1 MSFVFISHPS
11 CGLHDAGED
20 HPESPDR
27 LHAINDQLIA
37 SRLDFVIDK
46 QQAIQATKAQL
57 YLAHDKTYVD
67 SVFAS
72 APEQGVVELAPDTQ
86 MVPRSLDAAL
96 YAAGANV
103 MAVDLVMQG
112 KADQAFCAVRP
123 PGHHAEYAKSMG
135 FCFFNNIAVAAAYAM
150 AQYGLERVAIIDFD
164 VHHGNG
170 TEDIFFNDER
180 VLFCSS
186 FESPFFPYNM
196 GPGNEHIL
204 NLPLPAGTSGD
215 EFMQAISEQWLP
227 KLDGFAPQLILISA
241 GFDSH
246 YEDDMGHFNLV
257 ETDFYWLTA
266 ELKKLAVKHCNGK
279 MVSTLEGGYVL
290 SALGRSVVA
299 HIKGMM
305 E

>member
-11 CGLHDAGED
+11 CGLHDTGED

-37 SRLDFVIDK
+37 SRLDFVIEK

-67 SVFAS
+67 NVFAN
-72 APEQGVVELAPDTQ
+72 APDQGIIELAPDTP
-86 MVPRSLDAAL
+86 MMHRSLDAAL

-112 KADQAFCAVRP
+112 KAEQTFCAVRP
-123 PGHHAEYAKSMG
+123 PGHHAEYAKPMG
-135 FCFFNNIAVAAAYAM
+135 FCVFNNIAVAATYAM
-150 AQYGLERVAIIDFD
+150 AQYDLERVAIIDFD

-227 KLDGFAPQLILISA
+227 KLDAFAPQLILISA

-305 E
+305 V

>member
-57 YLAHDKTYVD
+57 YLAHDKAYVD
-67 SVFAS
+67 HVFAS
-72 APEQGVVELAPDTQ
+72 APKEGVIEFAPDTQ
-86 MVPRSLDAAL
+86 MTPRSLDAAL

-112 KADQAFCAVRP
+112 KAEQAFCAVRP

-135 FCFFNNIAVAAAYAM
+135 FCFFNNVAVAAAYAM
-150 AQYGLERVAIIDFD
+150 AQYGLERIAIIDFD

-170 TEDIFFNDER
+170 TENIFFNDER

-204 NLPLPAGTSGD
+204 NLPLSAGTYGD

-227 KLDGFAPQLILISA
+227 KIDAFAPQLILISA

-246 YEDDMGHFNLV
+246 YEDDMGHLNLV
-257 ETDFYWLTA
+257 ETDYYWLTS
-266 ELKKLAVKHCNGK
+266 ELKKLAVKHCKGR

-290 SALGRSVVA
+290 SALGRSVIA

>member
-46 QQAIQATKAQL
+46 QQASKATKAQL
-57 YLAHDKTYVD
+57 YLAHDNAYVD
-67 SVFAS
+67 HVFAS

-86 MVPRSLDAAL
+86 MAPRSLEAAL

-135 FCFFNNIAVAAAYAM
+135 FCFFNNVAVAAAYAM
-150 AQYGLERVAIIDFD
+150 AQYGLKRIAIIDFD

-170 TEDIFFNDER
+170 TENIFFNDDR

-186 FESPFFPYNM
+186 FESPFFPYNT

-204 NLPLPAGTSGD
+204 NLPLPAGTYGE

-227 KLDGFAPQLILISA
+227 KIDAFSPQLILISA

-257 ETDFYWLTA
+257 ETDYHCLTA
-266 ELKKLAVKHCNGK
+266 ELKKLAVKHCSGR
-279 MVSTLEGGYVL
+279 MISTLEGGYVL
-290 SALGRSVVA
+290 SALGRSVTV